1 MPTLSMRRSKSMNRQ
16 QHLQERVLA
25 LNNFRKNELKKRYK
39 SVKYFYK
46 IILSALSDY
55 CLSMLAMLLTNH
67 KPIASNNDFLLL
79 QSSEKVIKLNR
90 KQQLKKEL
98 TDKNLKLAET
108 YLSKPTEVL
117 RKRRYTKPIL
127 KVPLRYYLY
136 AAHAEWLISKYNP
149 KIILNDRNGSIFSLF
164 LKERINYDK
173 GFLVHLAHATTIED
187 SRRLSMNE
195 YDYYFLFGL
204 SSYKALTNRKSL
216 FGTSKIVL
224 TGSHMIDQ
232 SFNIEPPNI
241 NKKTILLLGSG
252 PDREKLAGYKS
263 GYQLFLDWAKSK
275 PEFKF
280 LIKLHPRSKGEFWQ
294 NPPDNMKVLEQ
305 KVSLAYALKQASI
318 TVVIETNSVLEAGL
332 CSRPIINI
340 ISPSRHD
347 LFNLELFFGPPAH
360 NIKKLNIKL
369 ERIVNNFEESVKKS
383 EKFSQLHLANGLN
396 GLNTT
401 IDKLLDL
408 LENGETSFDY
418 ELNGI

>member
-1 MPTLSMRRSKSMNRQ
+1 MNRQ
-16 QHLQERVLA
+16 HHLQERVRA
-25 LNNFRKNELKKRYK
+25 LNNFRKNELKQRYK

-46 IILSALSDY
+46 TILSALSDY
-55 CLSMLAMLLTNH
+55 CLSMLAMLFTNH

-98 TDKNLKLAET
+98 TDKKFKLVET

-117 RKRRYTKPIL
+117 RKRRYTKPLL

-204 SSYKALTNRKSL
+204 SSYKALTNRKNL

-232 SFNIEPPNI
+232 SFNIVPPNI

-252 PDREKLAGYKS
+252 PDREKLAGYKD

-280 LIKLHPRSKGEFWQ
+280 IIKLHPRSKGEFWQ
-294 NPPDNMKVLEQ
+294 SLPENMNILDRNI
-305 KVSLAYALKQASI
+305 SLACALKQASI
-318 TVVIETNSVLEAGL
+318 TVTIETNSVLEASL

-340 ISPSRHD
+340 FSPSKHD
-347 LFNLELFFGPPAH
+347 LFNLELFFGTPAN
-360 NIKKLNIKL
+360 NIEKLNTKL
-369 ERIVNNFEESVKKS
+369 EYIVNNFEECVKKS
-383 EKFSQLHLANGLN
+383 EEFSQLHLANGLN

-401 IDKLLDL
+401 TDKLIDI
-408 LENGETSFDY
+408 LETGETKFDY
-418 ELNGI
+418 ELSGI